1 MLRRLAALTA
11 LICLMAA
18 CGGSPAPSTT
28 PAPAGTETQAYLRV
42 ENQSF
47 INLQMWVE
55 RAGARQ
61 VLGRST
67 ANTTRVFTL
76 PAAYVDPQ
84 GARIRFIANPV
95 GTQSPGFTRELTTFP
110 GDTIF
115 ITIPP
120 F

>member
-1 MLRRLAALTA
+1 MLRGLALTVPIF
-11 LICLMAA
+11 LVVA
-18 CGGSPAPSTT
+18 CGGSPSPSTT
-28 PAPAGTETQAYLRV
+28 PAPAGTETRAYLKV

-47 INLQMWVE
+47 VDLQMWVE
-55 RAGARQ
+55 RANARQ
-61 VLGRST
+61 ILGRST

-110 GDTIF
+110 GDTVI